1 MKRHPQLQD
10 LSREHHHALQLALQA
25 RRAAASGDLAVMA
38 AVVENCRTV
47 FPRELEPH
55 FVVEEETLLP
65 LLVAAGE
72 AALVSRF
79 ESEHAALRRF
89 ADQFKA
95 TQAVDAA
102 TLLAF
107 ADCLNSH
114 VRFEERELFVAL
126 ESLLKGV

>member
-1 MKRHPQLQD
+1 MKRHPQLLE

-25 RRAAASGDLAVMA
+25 RRAAASGDSAAMV
-38 AVVENCRTV
+38 AVVENCRTA

-65 LLVAAGE
+65 LLIDAGE
-72 AALVSRF
+72 VALVQRF
-79 ESEHAALRRF
+79 ESDHAALRRF
-89 ADQFKA
+89 ADQFNA
-95 TQAVDAA
+95 AQAVDAA

-107 ADCLNSH
+107 ADCLNGH

-126 ESLLKGV
+126 ETLLGAA